1 MVPLQLNADVSGGGT
16 VNVTIT
22 SVPSGHFLPLE
33 EARAIMGYKS
43 SGEALTLT
51 PGIRIGEPPGAP
63 ALTVIEN
70 NTDDDAPR
78 TADDAPDF
86 EFK

>member
-1 MVPLQLNADVSGGGT
+1 
-16 VNVTIT
+16 
-22 SVPSGHFLPLE
+22 
-33 EARAIMGYKS
+33 MGYKS

-51 PGIRIGEPPGAP
+51 PGIRIGEPPGAL